1 MLELLAFGLAAV
13 AVIVVLQAL
22 ADRTGLPAA
31 ALLTIAGLIY
41 AVLPGPNVTL
51 HPDVILTFVIPPLI
65 YSAALN
71 SSLLAI
77 RKNLRVVISLS
88 IGLVLATSLAVGAGI
103 DLFVPGVGLAAG
115 VALGA
120 AVAPTDPVAA
130 LAVGGRAGLPG
141 RLITIIEG
149 EGLLND
155 ATALTILTVAVTAAT
170 SGGFSLGDA
179 VLRFLA
185 EAAGGLLAGVAV
197 ALVVR
202 GLRSVLRDPLLVNC
216 ISLATPFAAYLL
228 GEETHVSGV
237 LAVAVA
243 GLMVGH
249 DTPRF
254 TTGASRLQ
262 ASAVW
267 RLVDFLLQGFV
278 FLLIGQQLL
287 PVVRGLKAYPAST
300 ITGAVILTLGVVLLL
315 RPLWLLLTQLL
326 PGALHTRLGGAA
338 KTGSPRDS
346 RRLRGR
352 EIVVLSWAGTRGV
365 ISLAA
370 IFTLPLT
377 ASAGRPFPDRDLLLF
392 CTYVVVVVTLAG
404 QGVTFGSIVRA
415 LGVRADPAD
424 AAALRNEAR
433 AAAAQAGLSRLDQI
447 TTELEV
453 PGAAL
458 AGLRASLEGQLRRY
472 QQAGAPDSATDGTD
486 AADGTNG
493 TNGRDPASPA
503 GPDQEAV
510 LDTRRAVIDAERE
523 ELLRWRD
530 AGRLPDASLRI
541 LNRELDHEERTVTSR
556 EGL

>member
-13 AVIVVLQAL
+13 AVIVALQAL

-31 ALLTIAGLIY
+31 ALLTIAGLVY
-41 AVLPGPNVTL
+41 AVLPGPDVTL

-77 RKNLRVVISLS
+77 RKNLRVVFSLS

-130 LAVGGRAGLPG
+130 LAVGGRAGLPA

-185 EAAGGLLAGVAV
+185 EAAGGLLAGIAV

-202 GLRSVLRDPLLVNC
+202 GLRSVVRDPLLVNC

-300 ITGAVILTLGVVLLL
+300 IAGAVILTLGVVLLL
-315 RPLWLLLTQLL
+315 RPLWLLLTQSL
-326 PGALHTRLGGAA
+326 PGALHTRLGGTAQ
-338 KTGSPRDS
+338 TGSPRDG

-377 ASAGRPFPDRDLLLF
+377 TSAGRPFPGRDLLLF
-392 CTYVVVVVTLAG
+392 CTYIVVVVTLVG
-404 QGVTFGSIVRA
+404 QGVTFGPIVQA
-415 LGVRADPAD
+415 LGMRADPAD
-424 AAALRNEAR
+424 AAALRDEAR
-433 AAAAQAGLSRLDQI
+433 AAAVQAGLSRLDQI
-447 TTELEV
+447 TAELEV
-453 PGAAL
+453 PGTAL
-458 AGLRASLEGQLRRY
+458 AGLRAILDARLRRY
-472 QQAGAPDSATDGTD
+472 HQAGAPDSAADASDGTDGTD
-486 AADGTNG
+486 
-493 TNGRDPASPA
+493 PAPPTP
-503 GPDQEAV
+503 PDQEAV
-510 LDTRRAVIDAERE
+510 QEARRAVIDAQRE

-530 AGRLPDASLRI
+530 AGLLPDASLRI